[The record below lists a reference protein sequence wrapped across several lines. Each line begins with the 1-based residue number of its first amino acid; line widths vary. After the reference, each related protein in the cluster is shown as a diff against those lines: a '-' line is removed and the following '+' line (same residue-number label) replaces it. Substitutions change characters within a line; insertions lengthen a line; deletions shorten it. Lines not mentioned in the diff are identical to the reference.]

1 MELLVLKLGF
11 TFNKYYCYIMQP
23 KKTKY
28 NKMHLKSLSGFSLN
42 NTTLTKGMY
51 GLQALERIWLSSKQI
66 EAALKVINRDIK
78 KYGICILRIFPDQT
92 RTVRPSESRMG
103 SGKGTVQFWSA
114 KVLPNTIIF
123 ELLGNIPED
132 IVYNTL
138 KHASKK
144 LPIKTK
150 IVKKEYEKN

>member
-1 MELLVLKLGF
+1 
-11 TFNKYYCYIMQP
+11 MQP

-28 NKMHLKSLSGFSLN
+28 NKMHLKSLYGSAFKN
-42 NTTLTKGMY
+42 CTLKIGNY
-51 GLQALERIWLSSKQI
+51 GLQSLDKFWLCSKQI
-66 EAALKVINRDIK
+66 EAALKVLNRDIK
-78 KYGICILRIFPDQT
+78 KYGSCILRIFPDQT

-103 SGKGTVQFWSA
+103 SGKGSVKFWSA
-114 KVLPNTIIF
+114 KVLPNTILF

-132 IVYNTL
+132 LAYKSL

-150 IVKKEYEKN
+150 IVKK